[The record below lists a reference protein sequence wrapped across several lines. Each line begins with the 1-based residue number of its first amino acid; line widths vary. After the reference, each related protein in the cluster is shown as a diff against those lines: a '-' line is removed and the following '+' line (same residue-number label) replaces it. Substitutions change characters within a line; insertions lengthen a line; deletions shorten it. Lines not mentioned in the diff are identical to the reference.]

1 MSFKPVVALVGRPNV
16 GKSTLFNRLTRSRAA
31 LVADFS
37 GLTRD
42 RHYGEGRV
50 GEIPFIAIDTG
61 GFEPVAKDGILLE
74 MARQT
79 RQAIA
84 EADVVVFLVDARAG
98 LNAHDHEIAQLLR
111 KSGQQRVLLAVN
123 KAEGMGLGPAI
134 SEFHELGLG
143 QPYPISAAHGDG
155 IVDLIELALKDLA
168 EPPAEAEPFEEG
180 EGDLEHDHRIKLA
193 IVGRPNVGKSTLI
206 NTLMGEERV
215 IAFDLPG
222 TTRDA
227 IEIDFDRDGRRYT
240 LIDTAGLRKRG
251 KVFEAVEKFSVIK
264 TLQAIEASN
273 VVLLMLDAH
282 TEISEQ
288 DAHIAGFVL
297 ETGRA
302 VVVAINKWDGLDG
315 EEKERIEREFQ
326 RKLRFLSFARV
337 HTISALRGQGIKPLL
352 KSINSAHAAA
362 FAKLSTPKLTRELQA
377 AIEQQQPPR
386 KGIFRPKMRYAHQGG
401 QNPPLVVIHGNALDA
416 IPDSYRRYLET
427 RFRNAFDLAG
437 TPLRIEFKSSHNP
450 YAQES

>member
-123 KAEGMGLGPAI
+123 KAEGMGLGAAI

-168 EPPAEAEPFEEG
+168 EPELEEEPVEEG
-180 EGDLEHDHRIKLA
+180 EHDHRIKLA

-315 EEKERIEREFQ
+315 EEKERIEREFN